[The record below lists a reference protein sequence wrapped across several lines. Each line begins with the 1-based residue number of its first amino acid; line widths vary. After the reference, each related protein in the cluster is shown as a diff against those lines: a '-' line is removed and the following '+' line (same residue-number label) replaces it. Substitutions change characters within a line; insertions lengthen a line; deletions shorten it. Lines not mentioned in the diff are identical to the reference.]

1 MDKLIEHGKEMGLE
15 GENLLKFVM
24 AQQAIERDERA
35 KEREAQRE
43 NEAKE
48 KEAQRRHELEME
60 ELKVRQAEIEY
71 HKAKKEGTGDVKA
84 KTPRLPS
91 FMEGEEI
98 DGYLLRFE
106 RFARANHWAEDTWAS
121 LLSALL
127 TGKALDVYSRLS
139 DAEAQDYD
147 KVKEAILK
155 RYELTEDG
163 FRKKFRSEIPQE
175 GEGPDQYIVRL
186 SSYLNRWIELSG
198 TSKTFEGVCDLIIQE
213 QFLDLCPLDLS
224 IHLRERKPK
233 SLEELGRMSDQY
245 LTAHET
251 SLAEGVRPR
260 NSSRSEGEPG
270 RKSGQGGSGEPGGGF
285 RKTCYHCRE
294 TGHVKADCPSLG
306 KGFSKKNVVAQ
317 SMFAQGADKP
327 WDADG
332 NLAEDSKYRSSG
344 AVNGQQVQ
352 VYRDTGSSRTFVN
365 KTLVPRKA
373 YTEDAIKVRLANGA
387 VDSVP
392 TARVELEVDGN
403 AREVEVGVM
412 NTPYPVLLGNDY
424 GAACV
429 GSRAGPVTTR
439 EIKSELGE
447 DKRCLGRGEKMESAV
462 PRYQIPARRQQ
473 GGQVAYPPKAE
484 VRSESNTVKQRIQKL
499 MEEDPVYRMG
509 RLRWL
514 QRQHQL
520 KKAAGKRTKQEYGV
534 K

>member
-1 MDKLIEHGKEMGLE
+1 MDKLIEQGKEMGLE

-213 QFLDLCPLDLS
+213 QFLDLCPTDLA

-233 SLEELGRMSDQY
+233 SLEELGKMSEQY
-245 LTAHET
+245 LIAHGRG
-251 SLAEGVRPR
+251 LFEGARPR
-260 NSSRSEGEPG
+260 NPSRTTGKSFNFQSNNNKPTNNNKPMVRQPPSASGKDPNAFPG
-270 RKSGQGGSGEPGGGF
+270 KCF
-285 RKTCYHCRE
+285 HCKE
-294 TGHVKADCPSLG
+294 IGHVKADCPKLG
-306 KGFSKKNVVAQ
+306 TSPKT
-317 SMFAQGADKP
+317 SMFAQGRYKF
-327 WDADG
+327 WDVDERSG
-332 NLAEDSKYRSSG
+332 EESKYSSRG
-344 AVNGQQVQ
+344 VVNGRRVQ
-352 VYRDTGSSRTFVN
+352 MYRDTGSSMTYVNQKFVPQGC
-365 KTLVPRKA
+365 VPRD
-373 YTEDAIKVRLANGA
+373 TVKVRLANGT
-387 VDSVP
+387 VDTIP
-392 TARVELEVDGN
+392 TARVKLEVGEDT
-403 AREVEVGVM
+403 RMMEVGVM

-424 GAACV
+424 EMACV
-429 GSRAGPVTTR
+429 ATRAQTKKQ
-439 EIKSELGE
+439 EE
-447 DKRCLGRGEKMESAV
+447 A
-462 PRYQIPARRQQ
+462 ARR
-473 GGQVAYPPKAE
+473 VAEDEKKTGVKASPIVPVGDGKE
-484 VRSESNTVKQRIQKL
+484 TESK
-499 MEEDPVYRMG
+499 EEDCRSVNTDEKGAQPPRVFEVSPDV
-509 RLRWL
+509 LRKQQRDDVSL
-514 QRQHQL
+514 QSAW
-520 KKAAGKRTKQEYGV
+520 KGCCE
-534 K
+534 

>member
-1 MDKLIEHGKEMGLE
+1 MDKLIEQGKEMGLE

-213 QFLDLCPLDLS
+213 QFLDLCPTDLA
-224 IHLRERKPK
+224 IHLRERKPT
-233 SLEELGRMSDQY
+233 SLEELGKMSDQY

-260 NSSRSEGEPG
+260 NSYSSRSEGEPG
-270 RKSGQGGSGEPGGGF
+270 RKSGQ
-285 RKTCYHCRE
+285 
-294 TGHVKADCPSLG
+294 GHVKADCPSLG

-317 SMFAQGADKP
+317 SMFARGADKT
-327 WDADG
+327 WDANG

-365 KTLVPRKA
+365 KKLVPRKS
-373 YTEDAIKVRLANGA
+373 YTEDVIKVRLANGA

-447 DKRCLGRGEKMESAV
+447 DKRHLGRGEKMESAV

-499 MEEDPVYRMG
+499 MEEDPVYRRG